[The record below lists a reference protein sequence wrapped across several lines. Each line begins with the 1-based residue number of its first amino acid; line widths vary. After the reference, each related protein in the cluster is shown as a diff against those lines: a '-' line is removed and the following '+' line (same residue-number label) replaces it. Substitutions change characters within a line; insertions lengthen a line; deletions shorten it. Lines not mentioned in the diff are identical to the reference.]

1 MKNIQILGVSLLVL
15 GILIMVGY
23 GLYHFAIAEDIPL
36 LIKTG
41 VIVIFLGIVVVLL
54 SLIRERLRDLKKERE
69 YKAK

>member
-1 MKNIQILGVSLLVL
+1 MKNTQILGVSLLVL
-15 GILIMVGY
+15 GILIIVGY
-23 GLYHFAIAEDIPL
+23 GLYLFALAEDVPL
-36 LIKTG
+36 IIRTG

>member
-1 MKNIQILGVSLLVL
+1 MRNVQLLGVSLLVL

-23 GLYHFAIAEDIPL
+23 GLYHFAIAEDAPL
-36 LIKTG
+36 IIKTG
-41 VIVIFLGIVVVLL
+41 VIVIFLGIIVVLL

>member
-1 MKNIQILGVSLLVL
+1 MKNTQTLGVSLLVL
-15 GILIMVGY
+15 GILIIVGY
-23 GLYHFAIAEDIPL
+23 GLYLFALAEDVPL
-36 LIKTG
+36 IIRTG